1 MAFWDS
7 SGTSWTICKQPAPR
21 SRQTRLLL
29 TIVYVNKLYSLTC
42 RQPWRHFITQFLWAW
57 CFADAQPT
65 LSPSLTNVG
74 SSSDSLIHKTSIA
87 NIKKFTLH
95 WAQLVS
101 TEMIQKSVGGMENK
115 WQPKFSLAVKAYP
128 TCTWQGALECYR
140 RIPPINRAVQN
151 YRLYYKHTAHCIKQ
165 ETARET
171 QAAAGPRL
179 WNSLPV
185 QLRNPDITY
194 GLFWRQLKGH
204 LFRKARTW
212 CSVTSDMWRHRK
224 TLTYLL
230 KR

>member
-1 MAFWDS
+1 MVGRQEGHPACKKQSGGVLAWLSVWSEVQTCIWPSWCHCHSLSLAPVKPRLVLPFWY
-7 SGTSWTICKQPAPR
+7 
-21 SRQTRLLL
+21 RL
-29 TIVYVNKLYSLTC
+29 
-42 RQPWRHFITQFLWAW
+42 TQVVLEKRPLNG
-57 CFADAQPT
+57 C
-65 LSPSLTNVG
+65 VCV
-74 SSSDSLIHKTSIA
+74 
-87 NIKKFTLH
+87 

-204 LFRKARTW
+204 LFRKAWTR